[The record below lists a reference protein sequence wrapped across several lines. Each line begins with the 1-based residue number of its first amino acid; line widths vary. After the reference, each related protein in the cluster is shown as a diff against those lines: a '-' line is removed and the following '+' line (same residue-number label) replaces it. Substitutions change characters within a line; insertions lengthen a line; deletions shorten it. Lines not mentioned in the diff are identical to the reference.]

1 MKSMRDFLVWYN
13 NRDVVPFL
21 EAIDKQFTFYKQQNI
36 DMFKDGVSVPGL
48 TLLYLFND
56 LPSNTF
62 FTVFNQTNSDLHL
75 LVKDNI
81 VGGPAIIF
89 HRYHEKDVT
98 KIRGEE
104 TCRSIVGYDANAL
117 YLWALMQD
125 MPTGWYT
132 RRREEKQFRPQQAQP
147 FGQMAVQWLTWESA
161 KNGCAIRHQV
171 NGREKR
177 IGKLPVDGWCAEART
192 AYQFHGC
199 FFHGCPKCYDQTET
213 NSVNGKTMAELLEK
227 TRCNTAYLR
236 RHVEVVEMWECEW
249 KEICKEPDVKSFLA
263 PASRPRWTMTQQQIL
278 AAVVD
283 GTLFGM
289 VECDVRVPDELKD
302 YFSEMQ
308 PVFKN
313 TSVTRDDIGPF
324 MRQYAEEHD
333 ILTKPRVMLV
343 GSFRGVKIL
352 LATPLL
358 RWYLA
363 HGLMVDRVY
372 QIIEYEP
379 KPCFQRF
386 GESVSAARRAGDE
399 DPDKAIIADT
409 MKLLGN
415 SGYGK
420 TVTNVDRHR
429 DVKYCTEIDTS
440 SLINNKRFRQLD
452 VVTDD
457 AYEIK
462 MNKSVV
468 KYTLPLHIGFFVYQY
483 AKLRMLQF
491 YYDFVDRYVER
502 PLFQY
507 CEMDTD
513 SAYIALAGESIDG
526 LVRTDR
532 RVHYFR
538 HRSQWLPAECCDE
551 HEDDYVRAR
560 IAGRP
565 WTATESCCFA
575 RKAFDKRTPGLFK
588 VEWCGDGFVGLCSKT
603 YYCFGATNKYS
614 TKGLSKRHNDIDKN
628 TFLNVLTNR
637 QSGGGFNRG
646 FRVRDSSVMTYV
658 QERAALTYF
667 YGKRKV
673 LAEGLTTTPLEV

>member
-1 MKSMRDFLVWYN
+1 
-13 NRDVVPFL
+13 
-21 EAIDKQFTFYKQQNI
+21 
-36 DMFKDGVSVPGL
+36 
-48 TLLYLFND
+48 
-56 LPSNTF
+56 
-62 FTVFNQTNSDLHL
+62 
-75 LVKDNI
+75 
-81 VGGPAIIF
+81 
-89 HRYHEKDVT
+89 
-98 KIRGEE
+98 
-104 TCRSIVGYDANAL
+104 
-117 YLWALMQD
+117 
-125 MPTGWYT
+125 
-132 RRREEKQFRPQQAQP
+132 
-147 FGQMAVQWLTWESA
+147 
-161 KNGCAIRHQV
+161 
-171 NGREKR
+171 
-177 IGKLPVDGWCAEART
+177 
-192 AYQFHGC
+192 
-199 FFHGCPKCYDQTET
+199 
-213 NSVNGKTMAELLEK
+213 
-227 TRCNTAYLR
+227 
-236 RHVEVVEMWECEW
+236 
-249 KEICKEPDVKSFLA
+249 
-263 PASRPRWTMTQQQIL
+263 
-278 AAVVD
+278 
-283 GTLFGM
+283 
-289 VECDVRVPDELKD
+289 
-302 YFSEMQ
+302 
-308 PVFKN
+308 
-313 TSVTRDDIGPF
+313 

-333 ILTKPRVMLV
+333 ILSKPRVMLV

-363 HGLMVDRVY
+363 HGLVVDRVY

-379 KPCFQRF
+379 NPCFRRF

-429 DVKYCTEIDTS
+429 DVKYCTEIGTS
-440 SLINNKRFRQLD
+440 ALINNKRFRQLE
-452 VVTDD
+452 VVTKD
-457 AYEIK
+457 AYEIE

-468 KYTLPLHIGFFVYQY
+468 KYTLPLPIGFFVYQY

-526 LVRTDR
+526 LVKADR
-532 RVHYFR
+532 RAHYFR

-560 IAGRP
+560 IAGCP

-603 YYCFGATNKYS
+603 YYCFGTTDKYS
-614 TKGLSKRHNDIDKN
+614 TKGLSKRHNDIDKD
-628 TFLNVLTNR
+628 TFLAVLTNR
-637 QSGGGFNRG
+637 RSGGGVNRG
-646 FRVRDSSVMTYV
+646 FRVRNSSVMTYI

-673 LAEGLTTTPLEV
+673 LADGLSTAPLEV